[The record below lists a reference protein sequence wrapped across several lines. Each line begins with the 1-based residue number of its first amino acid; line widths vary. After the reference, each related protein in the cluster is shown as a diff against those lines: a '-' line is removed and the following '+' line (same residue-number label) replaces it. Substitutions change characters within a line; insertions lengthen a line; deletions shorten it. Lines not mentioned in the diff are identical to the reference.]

1 MVDLITIGYCGI
13 KCGESNGGRG
23 MATFVIKIKPDGDI
37 PFGDLYKDPSDVVD
51 FDVDW
56 SQFLQANTIS
66 SIVVAGTDITVD
78 SSSYSGNVVSFTLSD
93 GTDGTTA
100 KVVVKVVTSSLTF
113 ERTIYIKVK
122 NL

>member
-1 MVDLITIGYCGI
+1 
-13 KCGESNGGRG
+13 

-78 SSSYSGNVVSFTLSD
+78 SSSYSGNVVSFTLSA

-100 KVVVKVVTSSLTF
+100 KVVVKVVASSLTF